1 MIPQNAIN
9 FHELVNEN
17 FDIEDVRDVKPD
29 DIAVLPYS
37 SGTTGL
43 PKGVELMHK
52 NLVAQMMQIGVEGIK
67 TLEDATGINSKDM

>member
-1 MIPQNAIN
+1 MIPQNVIN

-17 FDIEDVRDVKPD
+17 FDMEDVRDVKPD

-43 PKGVELMHK
+43 PKGVELMHR

-67 TLEDATGINSKDM
+67 TLEDATGINSTLI

>member
-1 MIPQNAIN
+1 MN
-9 FHELVNEN
+9 FHELVNAN

-43 PKGVELMHK
+43 PKGVELMHS

-67 TLEDATGINSKDM
+67 TLQDATG